1 MLVSSRTMNQMML
14 GLKRKINVFSSSCYY
29 NINVQLRG
37 ECMKSAQVFYVF
49 FWDYPKFLNLKWA
62 QIKK

>member
-1 MLVSSRTMNQMML
+1 MNQMML

-49 FWDYPKFLNLKWA
+49 FETTLHF
-62 QIKK
+62 